1 MDQDASPDR
10 LVFLIKVS
18 RQGAKD
24 RCAEHHR
31 ELITHVDYEEEQSGH
46 PDRKMLVVFLAGSSD
61 VILNDTLNE
70 DLLQYRTDRIEPAHI
85 CAEIKTEPGL
95 LRITR
100 DKYVLDHAYNN
111 EADNEDH
118 ADDAADYEIVL
129 YPLLTGIQALEMDLE
144 FCEDRENNRK
154 HYKISFHHPGKD
166 ICIVFYEG
174 RTHNV
179 REDLNSNDLTGYC
192 H

>member
-10 LVFLIKVS
+10 LVLLIKITCQS
-18 RQGAKD
+18 TED
-24 RCAEHHR
+24 RCSEHHR
-31 ELITHVDYEEEQSGH
+31 KLIAHVNDEEEQSGH

-70 DLLQYRTDRIEPAHI
+70 DLLQHCTDRIEPAHI

-179 REDLNSNDLTGYC
+179 REDLNSNDLTSYC